1 MKKSLIALAVAGAFA
16 APAFA
21 ASSNVD
27 IYGKLRMSL
36 DYVDSDA
43 NSDGVWRVN
52 DQVSRVGIKGSEDLG
67 GGLKAVWQIEQ
78 ALTAVNAPMV
88 GADGAFGG
96 AGLRNTFVGL
106 SGGFGTALIGR
117 HDTPYKLGGSA
128 DVFVDTAADAQNGT
142 GIIGSG
148 NFDARISGTIAYIS
162 PDFSGF
168 HFAAAIVPGEATTA
182 AGTASP
188 NANGVAD
195 AYSVV
200 GVYKNGPLNAS
211 LAYEDHNDIVDE
223 SAWKANVGYAFG
235 DLKVGATYEDQSS
248 AAANRDKTAW
258 LVSAAYGM
266 GPISLMAQYGDRN
279 DDTANAAAGVAGS
292 GDLTRWTLGVGYALS
307 KRTNVYAAYNS
318 DESNTS
324 TGASADATTWTFGV
338 NHDF

>member
-27 IYGKLRMSL
+27 IYGKLRMSV
-36 DYVDSDA
+36 DYVDA
-43 NSDGVWRVN
+43 DGAASVWQIN

-67 GGLKAVWQIEQ
+67 GGMKAVWQVEQ
-78 ALTAVNAPMV
+78 ALTAVNSPMV

-96 AGLRNTFVGL
+96 AGLRNTFIGL
-106 SGGFGTALIGR
+106 SGGFGTVLVGR

-128 DVFVDTAADAQNGT
+128 DVFVDTAADAQNSK

-148 NFDARISGTIAYIS
+148 NFDARISGTVAYIS

-168 HFAAAIVPGEATTA
+168 HFAAAIVPGESNVP
-182 AGTASP
+182 GT
-188 NANGVAD
+188 NANDIAD

-200 GVYKNGPLNAS
+200 GVYNNGPLNAS
-211 LAYEDHNDIVDE
+211 LAYEDHNDIKDE

-235 DLKVGATYEDQSS
+235 DLKVGATYESQSDVDGPGK
-248 AAANRDKTAW
+248 NRDAW
-258 LVSAAYGM
+258 LVSAVYGM
-266 GPISLMAQYGDRN
+266 GPISLMAQYGDRSA
-279 DDTANAAAGVAGS
+279 DVSAN
-292 GDLTRWTLGVGYALS
+292 DLTRWTLGVGYALS
-307 KRTNVYAAYNS
+307 KRTNTYFAYNN
-318 DESNTS
+318 DDANGKNT
-324 TGASADATTWTFGV
+324 DTFTLGI